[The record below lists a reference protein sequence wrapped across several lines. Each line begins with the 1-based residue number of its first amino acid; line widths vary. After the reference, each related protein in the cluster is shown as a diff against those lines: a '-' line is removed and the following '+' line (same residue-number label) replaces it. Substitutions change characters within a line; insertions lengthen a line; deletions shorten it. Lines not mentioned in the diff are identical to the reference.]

1 MLDLRIILLFAIITY
16 INKERSVMNL
26 KLKALAILVGI
37 MGAGVVGGMLMNTI
51 TALLGPE
58 ATVNV
63 FIGGVLLFLFYQV
76 YGLILSKLEMDQKI
90 DELTKK

>member
-1 MLDLRIILLFAIITY
+1 
-16 INKERSVMNL
+16 MNL
-26 KLKALAILVGI
+26 KLKAVAILVGI

-51 TALLGPE
+51 TTLLGPE

-76 YGLILSKLEMDQKI
+76 YGLILAKLEMDQKLE
-90 DELTKK
+90 ELSKK

>member
-1 MLDLRIILLFAIITY
+1 
-16 INKERSVMNL
+16 MNL

-51 TALLGPE
+51 TKLLGPE

-76 YGLILSKLEMDQKI
+76 YGLILAKLEMDQRI
-90 DELTKK
+90 DELSKK

>member
-1 MLDLRIILLFAIITY
+1 
-16 INKERSVMNL
+16 MNL

>member
-1 MLDLRIILLFAIITY
+1 LLDLRIILLFAIITY